1 MKLFMWVFFFQP
13 THLELSAEK
22 HSYAGALS
30 RAKKEE
36 ARSNNVFG
44 KTVYGFVLLSPEQN
58 VIQFEIHVTVDSPI
72 TSK

>member
-1 MKLFMWVFFFQP
+1 MLYFQP

-22 HSYAGALS
+22 YSNAGVLS

-36 ARSNNVFG
+36 ARSSNVFG

-58 VIQFEIHVTVDSPI
+58 TIKFGIHVTVDSPI